1 MKGAIFAEKNSAI
14 SARCTDIVCH
24 GYDLSARHQFHNGK
38 RQKKDDRWIDRDLF
52 SGIESQ
58 SFKRSCR
65 AFPEEKPDAVPAI
78 KRRPKKQRRAA
89 TSRADE
95 SGGALMVPQG
105 AFSEDELLQIE
116 REHPDGV
123 SSEEIVGF
131 FTQRGIRFTE
141 ATLRKYVQL
150 GLLPRS
156 RRVALKGNQRG
167 SVGRYPTAIVRRI
180 QSLKSLLSTH
190 SMEEIQSEFL
200 FVRTDVEEL
209 ERTLE
214 KIFFSLSAA
223 AKSPRLGDGSPRL
236 VTRELSDARALAAEL
251 VAKVT
256 SVETRLTMQAR
267 LHREAV

>member
-1 MKGAIFAEKNSAI
+1 ML
-14 SARCTDIVCH
+14 T
-24 GYDLSARHQFHNGK
+24 
-38 RQKKDDRWIDRDLF
+38 
-52 SGIESQ
+52 
-58 SFKRSCR
+58 
-65 AFPEEKPDAVPAI
+65 
-78 KRRPKKQRRAA
+78 
-89 TSRADE
+89 
-95 SGGALMVPQG
+95 QG
-105 AFSEDELLQIE
+105 AFSEDELSQIE
-116 REHPDGV
+116 RGNPSGL
-123 SSEEIVGF
+123 SSDEIVAL
-131 FTQRGIRFTE
+131 FTNRGMRFTE

-167 SVGRYPTAIVRRI
+167 SVGMYPAGVVRRI
-180 QSLKSLLSTH
+180 QTLKSLLSTH
-190 SMEEIQSEFL
+190 TMEEIQTGFL

-214 KIFFSLSAA
+214 KIFL
-223 AKSPRLGDGSPRL
+223 PRM

>member
-1 MKGAIFAEKNSAI
+1 MM
-14 SARCTDIVCH
+14 T
-24 GYDLSARHQFHNGK
+24 
-38 RQKKDDRWIDRDLF
+38 
-52 SGIESQ
+52 
-58 SFKRSCR
+58 
-65 AFPEEKPDAVPAI
+65 
-78 KRRPKKQRRAA
+78 
-89 TSRADE
+89 
-95 SGGALMVPQG
+95 QG
-105 AFSEDELLQIE
+105 AFSEDELSQIE
-116 REHPDGV
+116 RGNPSGL
-123 SSEEIVGF
+123 SSDEIVAL

-167 SVGRYPTAIVRRI
+167 SVGMYPAGVVRRI
-180 QSLKSLLSTH
+180 QTLKSLLSTH
-190 SMEEIQSEFL
+190 TMEEIQTGFL

-214 KIFFSLSAA
+214 KIFLSLSAA
-223 AKSPRLGDGSPRL
+223 AKSARPDGSPRM